1 MAIEPDI
8 SLQTADRLLRDD
20 RLDLARDVLRSVA
33 GRGGDERNAVVE
45 LAERFVDSNTRAA
58 ALCVEIAADAW
69 ADSGDFVT
77 AAAVLQEFTLRA
89 PGQISVL
96 LRLVEICLEGSLDTT
111 LTDAQAQLA
120 DAYLDAGRADEARVV
135 AEDLVALQPAEPAHQ
150 ERLRRAHRLAPA
162 HRAAEP
168 PAEVDLTDLLGGSEG
183 EPPADY
189 RMANE
194 VDQLDLARTYL
205 EMGMVD
211 EAIQPLVAAAHSIDD
226 CFEASAALAGIYRDR
241 QDAPRAI
248 EWYERAAAS
257 VAPSVD
263 AGRALLYDL
272 GDLLEMSGESAR
284 ALAVFLEV
292 DAAGPGYRDVAQR
305 LVRLT
310 KRDQGG

>member
-1 MAIEPDI
+1 VAIEPDI
-8 SLQTADRLLRDD
+8 SLQTADRLLRED
-20 RLDLARDVLRSVA
+20 RLDLAREVLRPFVE
-33 GRGGDERNAVVE
+33 RGGDERNAVVE
-45 LAERFVDSNTRAA
+45 LAELFVESNSRAA

-89 PGQISVL
+89 PGQIPVL

-111 LTDAQAQLA
+111 LNDAQTQLA

-135 AEDLVALQPAEPAHQ
+135 AEDLVALQPGDPAHQ
-150 ERLRRAHRLAPA
+150 ERLRRARILAQTKRP
-162 HRAAEP
+162 AEP
-168 PAEVDLTDLLGGSEG
+168 SAEVDLTDLLGELDG
-183 EPPADY
+183 EPLADY
-189 RMANE
+189 RMENE
-194 VDQLDLARTYL
+194 GGQLDLARTYL
-205 EMGMVD
+205 EMGMVED
-211 EAIQPLVAAAHSIDD
+211 AIQPLIAAAHSTDS
-226 CFEASAALAGIYRDR
+226 CFEASAALAGIYRER